1 MNCTYLHHIA
11 DDYHLLLL
19 NDILRNNKYI
29 IISKKTFKYKYD
41 LSVRIIFIN
50 PNKHDGHKLKIK
62 TDIIGRRIY
71 TYNEK
76 HLKLSNNN
84 YVIELDINGFI
95 K

>member
-1 MNCTYLHHIA
+1 MNVTYLHHVA
-11 DDYHLLLL
+11 NDHHLLLL

-29 IISKKTFKYKYD
+29 IISNKTFKYKYD
-41 LSVRIIFIN
+41 LSGRFIFIN
-50 PNKHDGHKLKIK
+50 LDKHDGHKLKIK
-62 TDIIGRRIY
+62 TDIIGRSIY

-84 YVIELDINGFI
+84 YVIALDINGFI